1 MKARNFR
8 VLIIWRLGKEIVLDI
23 YLQSRKFPKQELYGL
38 TSQIRR
44 SVVSIPSN
52 IAEGFNRSQI
62 REYRRFLLI
71 SLGSCAEL
79 ETQTEIAFD
88 LNYLDD
94 NNKTRIC
101 NKINCE
107 SKMIRNLIK
116 KLDKTINQ

>member
-8 VLIIWRLGKEIVLDI
+8 DLIIWNLAKEIVLDI
-23 YLQSRKFPKQELYGL
+23 YVQSKNFPKQELYGL
-38 TSQIRR
+38 TSQMRR
-44 SVVSIPSN
+44 SAVSIPSN
-52 IAEGFNRSQI
+52 IAEGFNRSQP

-88 LNYLDD
+88 LDYLDVD
-94 NNKTRIC
+94 DKTLIC
-101 NKINCE
+101 NKISRE

-116 KLDKTINQ
+116 RLDKTINQ